1 MSGRGS
7 SEPIVSAII
16 PTVGR
21 PSLAAAVDSVLR
33 QTVRETEIVV
43 VFDGPSSD
51 CNLVLPDAPNIR
63 LVFTG
68 RRGGDEAGGEGA
80 PRAFG
85 VREAR
90 GTYIGFLD
98 DDDIWLPEKLERQ
111 LELVRKRKNPS
122 CPLLVSSR
130 AYVVDADG
138 DAERVIPTRLISANE
153 PIAEYLFHRRR
164 VRWGGALLHT
174 STLISDRHSALE
186 TPWKINAHDDWDW
199 VLRLAQRPNLEI
211 LMADEPLSVIRA
223 TPGSLSRSAN
233 WRGSLE
239 WAMANRELLNDT
251 QWADLLLCTTAP
263 YAKAAGKRRQA
274 AMIGLRAL
282 RYGRPSLP
290 ALTFFALYQLGP
302 SKLLTRF
309 AAWTGSSGGRTAPD
323 QLVETRVVSDCES
336 HGSRR

>member
-1 MSGRGS
+1 
-7 SEPIVSAII
+7 
-16 PTVGR
+16 
-21 PSLAAAVDSVLR
+21 VLR

-51 CNLVLPDAPNIR
+51 CNLVLPDSPNIR

-68 RRGGDEAGGEGA
+68 RRGGDEAGGEEA
-80 PRAFG
+80 PRTLG

-90 GTYIGFLD
+90 GAYVGFLD

-111 LELVRKRKNPS
+111 LELLKKRKNPS
-122 CPLLVSSR
+122 GSVLVSSR

-138 DAERVIPTRLISANE
+138 DAELVVPTSLISPHE
-153 PIAEYLFHRRR
+153 PAAEYLFHRRR

-174 STLISDRHSALE
+174 STLISDRQSALE
-186 TPWKINAHDDWDW
+186 TPWKYVKPHDDWDW

-223 TPGSLSRSAN
+223 TPGSVSRSAN

-239 WAMANRELLNDT
+239 WAMANRELLTDT
-251 QWADLLLCTTAP
+251 QWADLLLCSTAP
-263 YAKAAGKRRQA
+263 YAKAGGKRWQA

-302 SKLLTRF
+302 TKLLTRI
-309 AAWTGSSGGRTAPD
+309 ARGEVGPGA
-323 QLVETRVVSDCES
+323 V
-336 HGSRR
+336 RRLFSWS